1 MTIQQTKKSK
11 YNEDKKPIII
21 DVINAISKLNHSFT
35 VLDVQQYLKFHNGIR
50 CSYELIRCV
59 MKSDLKLSY
68 KKTKYKQYLNEN
80 LLQAKTNEYK
90 SNFRNSYNED
100 SSVFYVDEV
109 GFSSNQHPLYS
120 WSKKGV
126 KTYIPSK
133 IDIKNRKNKSVC
145 SCISSNGEIKYLI
158 RDKPYEKTS
167 FLEFLVSLNLKPH
180 SLLVMDNVSFSSFKR
195 CSCLLC

>member
-1 MTIQQTKKSK
+1 MGQEISNSKYFEILFFLITVEMYPQDVKNIAISVYKKSKSLREAEYLTSISKSSISRWNSCLTIQQTKKSK

-90 SNFRNSYNED
+90 SNFRNSYNEN

-109 GFSSNQHPLYS
+109 GFSTKSNQ
-120 WSKKGV
+120 
-126 KTYIPSK
+126 
-133 IDIKNRKNKSVC
+133 
-145 SCISSNGEIKYLI
+145 
-158 RDKPYEKTS
+158 
-167 FLEFLVSLNLKPH
+167 
-180 SLLVMDNVSFSSFKR
+180 
-195 CSCLLC
+195 